1 MPPVT
6 SPSPSMPSPGAPPP
20 MLNPAPAAAPG
31 RDLRAL
37 VALAVIAT
45 ADAVRDSDPAAADA
59 LLRAASTVGAH
70 APGSV

>member
-1 MPPVT
+1 
-6 SPSPSMPSPGAPPP
+6 MPSPAPQTPP
-20 MLNPAPAAAPG
+20 SPGHAHGPA
-31 RDLRAL
+31 RDLRAI

-45 ADAVRDSDPAAADA
+45 ADTVRDSDPAAAEA

>member
-1 MPPVT
+1 
-6 SPSPSMPSPGAPPP
+6 

>member
-1 MPPVT
+1 MPHVT
-6 SPSPSMPSPGAPPP
+6 SPSLSAPSPAPTNPP
-20 MLNPAPAAAPG
+20 PAPAAAPG

-37 VALAVIAT
+37 VCAAVLAT
-45 ADAVRDSDPAAADA
+45 ADTVRDSDPAAAEA